1 MQLVNSNKDMSVNL
15 DKYYQKCVT
24 AGLCEKGKEYWDN
37 KEQLISFAKQE
48 CEFLI
53 ENKPL
58 THNEMLEMFSQE
70 YLNTQSVYIKQ
81 NLDTLIE
88 SEDVYSLILNCTGI
102 IRIFEDSSII
112 NVADNSN
119 IQVRIFADG
128 LCTLRLFTNSKIDI
142 ILENNCGVMVFNY
155 GGEVKS
161 VQGNPA
167 FVRNVT
173 IKNFS
178 K

>member
-1 MQLVNSNKDMSVNL
+1 MSVNL
-15 DKYYQKCVT
+15 DKYYQKCIS
-24 AGLCEKGKEYWDN
+24 AGLCEKGIEYWND
-37 KEQLISFAKQE
+37 KERLISFAKQE

-53 ENKPL
+53 DNKPL
-58 THNEMLEMFSQE
+58 THNEMLEMFPQE

-112 NVADNSN
+112 NIADNSD

-128 LCTLRLFTNSKIDI
+128 LCTLRLFTNSKVDI

-161 VQGNPA
+161 VNGNKE
-167 FVRNVT
+167 FIKNVT
-173 IKNFS
+173 IKDFR
-178 K
+178 KK